1 MTRRLHALETD
12 GRRLLGHPFEWSSS
26 KDIGRVL
33 FDELRLGEGHEATM
47 RIQRKPTKSRRQPV
61 CAWETSTVAL
71 RKLARLHPLP
81 EMIIEHRKISANLR
95 FAAKSGSNG
104 VRHGAQRL
112 ALGSAPVT
120 AVAAARV
127 TAPDDDEGGE
137 DEDECGEDGPAGR
150 AASITGAGLDVF
162 AEVAQRDEH
171 AIVAAAAAASS
182 SLIFSASQATAV
194 GTSHRVLSQSEPSQ
208 AWPAAASQLVLPAPA
223 LTVTVTVPPPPS
235 PPPPPPPPPPHSAPT
250 TACAVYCTFDQT
262 STATGRLTTTRPNLQ
277 CLPKA
282 WRMVHAATYTSDSL
296 HAELSS
302 ALLPP
307 TLPPRTLLRVQRL
320 SDGRWVDAE
329 LVAVLEQVV
338 AQPYSAKLPALT
350 LRQVYAR
357 QGVLYSDAAA
367 ATVRQVR
374 ACASSW
380 HAECLRHCMLSASL
394 IAC

>member
-26 KDIGRVL
+26 KEIGRIL
-33 FDELRLGEGHEATM
+33 FDELRLGVGHEATM

-137 DEDECGEDGPAGR
+137 DDGEDEDECGEDGPAGR

-194 GTSHRVLSQSEPSQ
+194 GTSHRVPSQSDPSQ
-208 AWPAAASQLVLPAPA
+208 AWPAAASQLVPPAPA
-223 LTVTVTVPPPPS
+223 LPVPV
-235 PPPPPPPPPPHSAPT
+235 PPPPPPPPPPHSAPS

-380 HAECLRHCMLSASL
+380 HAECLRHCMRSASL